1 MWAGKELLVH
11 LEVSQ
16 RGVPVDVVNDNQV
29 SVHPLVITA
38 VT

>member
-1 MWAGKELLVH
+1 MWAAKEILVH
-11 LEVSQ
+11 LDVSE

-29 SVHPLVITA
+29 SIHPLVITA